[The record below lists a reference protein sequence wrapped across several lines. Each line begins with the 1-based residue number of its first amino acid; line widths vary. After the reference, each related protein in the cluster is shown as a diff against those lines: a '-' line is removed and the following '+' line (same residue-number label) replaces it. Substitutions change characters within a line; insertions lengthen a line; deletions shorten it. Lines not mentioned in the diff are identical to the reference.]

1 MTKGGFT
8 AIGRDHRKGGKSMKT
23 KWGVPLV
30 YLVLSVFVLVS
41 LFLSSFVQAQGQ
53 KQFRLCHNS
62 NIDAATDIASRK
74 FAELVE
80 RKTGGKIKVVIYP
93 RNQLGS
99 NRELLEQVK
108 MGSLEMTLMGL
119 GTMGYMV
126 EEYNFM
132 QIPFAFRSQEHIHK
146 VLEGEAGTTI
156 EKTASAKGF
165 VLLSQNWDRL
175 PRHIAG
181 KKAVQK
187 LEDLKGMKIREGTP
201 AFHEV
206 IKLYGAAPI
215 KIDLNEMYIALQQ
228 GVVDAVELP
237 LDYVYDYS
245 IHEAAKF
252 LSLTYHTYGT
262 QFIAINK
269 ATLDGLSSEIQRAL
283 MEAAREGADFNNKL
297 TWSQEDDYLKKLEKA
312 GVKINKPEFSQ
323 FTKVLE
329 ANIETLE
336 KKWPACKGL
345 FAKFQ
350 AVK

>member
-1 MTKGGFT
+1 
-8 AIGRDHRKGGKSMKT
+8 MKT
-23 KWGVPLV
+23 RSGALILFVALC
-30 YLVLSVFVLVS
+30 LAFAVFLNLPVTAD
-41 LFLSSFVQAQGQ
+41 AQQ
-53 KQFRLCHNS
+53 KQYRLCHNS
-62 NIDAATDIASRK
+62 NNDQDTDKASHK

-80 RKTGGKIKVVIYP
+80 KKTGGQIKVAIYP

-108 MGSLEMTLMGL
+108 MGSLEMTLLGL
-119 GTMGYMV
+119 GTMGYLV

-146 VLEGEAGTTI
+146 VLDGEVGKTI
-156 EKTASAKGF
+156 EKAVSNKGF
-165 VLLSQNWDRL
+165 VLLNQKWDRL

-181 KKAVQK
+181 KKAIQK
-187 LEDLKGMKIREGTP
+187 IDDLKGMKIREGTP
-201 AFHEV
+201 AFHEGM
-206 IKLYGAAPI
+206 KLYGASPI
-215 KIDLNEMYIALQQ
+215 KVDLNEMYIALQQ

-237 LDYVYDYS
+237 LDYVFDYS

-269 ATLDGLSSEIQRAL
+269 AVFEGLSPEFQKAL
-283 MEAAREGADFNNKL
+283 VEAASEGADFNNRL
-297 TWSQEDDYLKKLEKA
+297 TWSQEDDYMKKLEKA
-312 GVKINKPEFSQ
+312 GVRINKPEFSQ
-323 FTKVLE
+323 FTKVLD
-329 ANIETLE
+329 ANIATLE

-345 FAKFQ
+345 YARIQ

>member
-1 MTKGGFT
+1 MRT
-8 AIGRDHRKGGKSMKT
+8 RY
-23 KWGVPLV
+23 VV
-30 YLVLSVFVLVS
+30 LVLFFAGCFAFTG
-41 LFLSSFVQAQGQ
+41 LFQFPLTAHAQQ

-62 NIDAATDIASRK
+62 NNDQATDKASVK

-80 RKTGGKIKVVIYP
+80 KKTGGQIKVAIYP
-93 RNQLGS
+93 RNQLGT

-108 MGSLEMTLMGL
+108 MGSLEMTLLGL

-146 VLEGEAGTTI
+146 VLDGEVGKTI
-156 EKTASAKGF
+156 EKAVGSKGF
-165 VLLSQNWDRL
+165 VLLNQKWDRL

-181 KKAVQK
+181 RRAIQK
-187 LEDLKGMKIREGTP
+187 MEDLKGMKIREGTP
-201 AFHEV
+201 AFHEG
-206 IKLYGAAPI
+206 IKLYGASPV
-215 KIDLNEMYIALQQ
+215 KVDLNEMYIALQQ

-237 LDYVYDYS
+237 LDYVFDYS
-245 IHEAAKF
+245 IHETAKF

-269 ATLDGLSSEIQRAL
+269 ALFESLSPEFRKAL
-283 MEAAREGADFNNKL
+283 VEAAQEGADFNNQL
-297 TWSQEDDYLKKLEKA
+297 TWSQEDDYMKKLEKA

-323 FTKVLE
+323 FTKVLD
-329 ANIETLE
+329 ANIGTLE
-336 KKWPACKGL
+336 KKWPVCKGL
-345 FAKFQ
+345 YAKIQ